1 MKKIYSAPISDIIM
15 LNTSTNV
22 MDESLDEEKFS
33 ITGANADSNTQDLDF
48 EDDEDFLRPSRSLWE

>member
-33 ITGANADSNTQDLDF
+33 NTGDKADSNTQELDF
-48 EDDEDFLRPSRSLWE
+48 EDEDFLRPSRSLWE